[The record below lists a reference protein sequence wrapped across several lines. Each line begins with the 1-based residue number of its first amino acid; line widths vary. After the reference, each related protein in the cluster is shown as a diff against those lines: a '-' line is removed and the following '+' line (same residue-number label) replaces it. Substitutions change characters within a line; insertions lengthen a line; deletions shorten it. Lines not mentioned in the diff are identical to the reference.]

1 MSEIV
6 KKIKKEIEAI
16 TEQTKELEKIT
27 EISETSR
34 IELKELEEKRNEIK
48 DSNSGFYQDIEKQ
61 IKEKNTEFMQK
72 NIERMSKSNEVNSIV
87 LEKKREILEEIE
99 KQKDFID
106 QNREIKVEEYNL
118 DQLKSEKDKLEKQ
131 ITLSKIMGGT
141 EEYEKLSDS
150 EKEEVKE
157 AHGQVLNNQKR
168 LKEIAPII
176 EILTFLDGEQPKDKF
191 IKLSSMADMVEKE
204 FKLDGLQDLNEKL
217 NKFETEKQIE
227 KDSGEEHHTETVID
241 KEPENENEN
250 EEKDNSP
257 ELSNRIIKE
266 TEKEINNNS
275 VISPKNISKME
286 EKQSKQQRAKTNDIL
301 QISYSAKSDIYIL
314 KNKNKNEIRIKNS
327 EELEK
332 IDKKIL
338 AQKLGKKES
347 ELINIDT
354 KIFSLLYD
362 YDKARAVEYF
372 EMMTTLGKSPNQR
385 KEEMIEKNL
394 KIDYNLKG
402 LYDKIKD
409 TKYVNGRNVKCFTK
423 EERNEILKIAN
434 NAKINGIAEVTK
446 GAKVSIR
453 EMFDKIISK
462 TKSVKLLSSP
472 KKEEEYSKLANSDY
486 LKTIEPQFNETIK
499 NNRLNKSKIKNQ
511 PKIFKQKA
519 VKLSHE
525 VRNNMAKKV
534 NSFADKLKVDDKT
547 QKKLENVTE
556 ESKKPQSEKAINIEP
571 LTK

>member
-168 LKEIAPII
+168 LKEIAPVI

-191 IKLSSMADMVEKE
+191 IKLSSMSDMVEKE

-227 KDSGEEHHTETVID
+227 KDPVEEEHTETIID
-241 KEPENENEN
+241 KEPENEN

-257 ELSNRIIKE
+257 ELSNRIIEE

-314 KNKNKNEIRIKNS
+314 KNKSKNEIRIENS
-327 EELEK
+327 DELEK

-354 KIFSLLYD
+354 KIFSLLYN

-409 TKYVNGRNVKCFTK
+409 TKYVNGRNVKSFTK